1 MNSHRFTYHFLIQR
15 HHICIFY
22 FISLSKILHKMLNTG
37 GDHIYLCYVPD
48 LRRKTFIF
56 HNHKVDEIFHR
67 FPLSGWICFLLFLF
81 YGFYQKWMLDFGKR
95 LCVSIEIFIFFL
107 SLMHWITFDFQ
118 MLNLHR
124 IPEIFSTWSW
134 CISFLRH
141 CSLWFSEIFFRICA
155 HKWYL
160 FILLWLNL
168 CLTLVSE

>member
-1 MNSHRFTYHFLIQR
+1 MVITCTFVMFLI
-15 HHICIFY
+15 
-22 FISLSKILHKMLNTG
+22 LG
-37 GDHIYLCYVPD
+37 GKHSS
-48 LRRKTFIF
+48 

-81 YGFYQKWMLDFGKR
+81 YGFYQKWMLDFGKC

-141 CSLWFSEIFFRICA
+141 CSLWFSDIFFRICA